1 MTALMQAIISD
12 CETGNK
18 VDDIFEK
25 NMSTNN
31 DTVYLYSPAI
41 AGLFFMCARWA
52 HVLTGESPQSA
63 WQWEGYSRSQGCP
76 P

>member
-12 CETGNK
+12 CETDNK

-41 AGLFFMCARWA
+41 AGLFFIID
-52 HVLTGESPQSA
+52 T
-63 WQWEGYSRSQGCP
+63 
-76 P
+76 

>member
-1 MTALMQAIISD
+1 MTALMQAIIRD

-41 AGLFFMCARWA
+41 AGLFFIID
-52 HVLTGESPQSA
+52 T
-63 WQWEGYSRSQGCP
+63 
-76 P
+76 